1 MSEMVQVHRAL
12 GLTDEESDEIAKDLH
27 DTIKSTTKITEAL
40 ALLTKKYDART
51 LLIGMRMMQ
60 LMSLNHE
67 VGEAKKANEEL
78 TQAMAGG
85 RGPPGEEPEVPKGS
99 RGNMGA
105 FIEAFGQ
112 HPELN

>member
-27 DTIKSTTKITEAL
+27 DTIKNTTKITEAL

-60 LMSLNHE
+60 LMSLNHG
-67 VGEAKKANEEL
+67 VGEAKAHAYHSTK
-78 TQAMAGG
+78 QKM
-85 RGPPGEEPEVPKGS
+85 
-99 RGNMGA
+99 A